1 MTQAIILTTQRTGST
16 FLVTCLD
23 SHPDVCCLG
32 ELLAGSRLFRVP
44 DLVYKSRY
52 GTKAYRFLRSGAWY
66 PTRMMRRFLDEA
78 RIGSMELG
86 MRPVMAFKVMYNQIR
101 PPWTLDFLRKRT
113 EIRILH
119 LRRNNLL
126 KVYVSNMLLT
136 VKRDDRWQPHATAP
150 VAAVS
155 MNISSAAA
163 IDFVKHAVAEYDAHE
178 RIFRDHPRLALSYET
193 MIDGQA
199 LRAEVARDVCRFLG
213 IADHA
218 MQSNLVKV
226 NPERLQDM
234 IANYDEFASAIRKT
248 EFADM
253 LD

>member
-1 MTQAIILTTQRTGST
+1 MTQAVILTTQRTGST

-23 SHPDVCCLG
+23 SHPEVCCLG

-44 DLVYKSRY
+44 DLIYKSRY

-66 PTRMMRRFLDEA
+66 PTRMMRRYLDEA
-78 RIGSMELG
+78 RIGSMDLG

-101 PPWTLDFLRKRT
+101 PRWTLDFLRGRT

-126 KVYVSNMLLT
+126 KAYVSNTLLT
-136 VKRDDRWQPHATAP
+136 VKRDNRWQPHVTAP

-155 MNISSAAA
+155 MDISSKAAL
-163 IDFVKHAVAEYDAHE
+163 DYMRRAVSEYEEHE
-178 RIFRDHPRLALSYET
+178 RIFRDHPRLPLSYET

-199 LRAEVARDVCRFLG
+199 LRADVARDVCRFLG
-213 IADHA
+213 IADHP
-218 MQSNLVKV
+218 MQSNLIKV

-234 IANYDEFASAIRKT
+234 VANYDEFANDIRKS
-248 EFADM
+248 EFAEM
-253 LD
+253 LG